1 MQFPRMVYKK
11 GPGLAL
17 PRGESVSC
25 KAVLDEDAYD
35 EALDA
40 DWFPSVPEAL
50 IAELGPPVEE
60 SKVKVEE
67 HKVKVPELK
76 RPQLINTGAGTASRK

>member
-17 PRGESVSC
+17 PHGQSVSC

-35 EALDA
+35 EALDD

-50 IAELGPPVEE
+50 EKDLVKPAAEMP
-60 SKVKVEE
+60 KVKA
-67 HKVKVPELK
+67 PELK
-76 RPQLINTGAGTASRK
+76 RPQLINTGVGTPSRK